1 MSTLSTMTPTI
12 DDVARAARV
21 SISTVS
27 RVLNRPEMVRDDTRE
42 RVERAIRELG
52 FRPNAHAQGL
62 MRSRSN
68 LPNLGGKR
76 RRNGRK

>member
-1 MSTLSTMTPTI
+1 MITLSTMTPTI

-27 RVLNRPEMVRDDTRE
+27 RVLNRPEMVRDDTRQ

-52 FRPNAHAQGL
+52 FSPNAYAQGL
-62 MRSRSN
+62 MRSRSD
-68 LPNLGGKR
+68 LPNLGGKPHR
-76 RRNGRK
+76 TGRK

>member
-1 MSTLSTMTPTI
+1 
-12 DDVARAARV
+12 
-21 SISTVS
+21 
-27 RVLNRPEMVRDDTRE
+27 MVRDDTRE

-62 MRSRSN
+62 MRSRSD
-68 LPNLGGKR
+68 LPNLGGQP

>member
-1 MSTLSTMTPTI
+1 MTSLSVMTPTI
-12 DDVARAARV
+12 EDVARRAKV

-27 RVLNRPEMVRDDTRE
+27 RVLNRPDMVRDDTRR
-42 RVERAIRELG
+42 RVQKAIDELG
-52 FRPNAHAQGL
+52 FRPNAYAQGL

-76 RRNGRK
+76 RHRA